1 MPEEEEAEEER
12 EEEEGE
18 EGGMIGER
26 EVCSVNS
33 PTAGTSLVSGA
44 CRHVGVRFASFAGD
58 RSLAFNW

>member
-1 MPEEEEAEEER
+1 MPEEEEAEG
-12 EEEEGE
+12 EEEDE

-26 EVCSVNS
+26 EVCGVNS